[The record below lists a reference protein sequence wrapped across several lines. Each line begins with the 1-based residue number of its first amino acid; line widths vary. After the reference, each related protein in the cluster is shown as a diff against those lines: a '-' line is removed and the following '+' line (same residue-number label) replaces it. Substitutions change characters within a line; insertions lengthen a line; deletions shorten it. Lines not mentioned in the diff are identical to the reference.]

1 MNNVIDFA
9 ARRAQRDQEHYES
22 DAAFDNMMGNLDELL
37 RDMEADLEAQR
48 VQERAHDRESF
59 RILKANGYT
68 DIEAQRVVKRERDLK
83 EKFLRDVNRKVNQQ
97 MHEKYP
103 DDPAY
108 FPENW
113 ENC

>member
-1 MNNVIDFA
+1 MNTVIDFT
-9 ARRAQRDQEHYES
+9 ARKAQRDQERYES
-22 DAAFDNMMGNLDELL
+22 DAAFDNMMGNLDLLL

-48 VQERAHDRESF
+48 TEERAHDRESV
-59 RILKANGYT
+59 RILKANGYS

-83 EKFLRDVNRKVNQQ
+83 EQFLRDANRKVYQE

-113 ENC
+113 LDC